1 MVRRGLVFVLVCLV
15 LTTGTAYSAAPNDPG
30 WSQQWHLRTIHADKA
45 WTKSKGSGVVVAV
58 VDTGVDL
65 SHPDLQGR
73 LVGGIDLVNPGTSPD
88 DEQGHGTFMAGLI
101 AASTG
106 NVDGVASVAPLAKI
120 MPVRVLKADG
130 TGNPSVVAKGI
141 DWAVAHGA
149 KVINLSLAQ
158 EPIGGG
164 GGVGVGN
171 LFADQSMDDAMKH
184 AAASGAVVVAAAG
197 NNFNTGGGPATSY
210 DATTNGIIVVGAS
223 TKTERRSAY
232 SNYGSGLDVLAPGG
246 GSSSNFAA
254 GSCQSNSPVV
264 STWWNPDTGSAAYG
278 SGCGTSMAV
287 AHVAGIAA
295 LLRARGYSNASAVR
309 RIEDTAIDLYGAG
322 RDDQSG
328 FGRVD
333 AAAAVG
339 ATGTTAKPKPKPQP
353 RTQNPS
359 RPAPVGA
366 AGGAKPAV
374 KGTKFVPR
382 ATPSPVPTPIQNL
395 TLASAVPFDSPLDP
409 KLHLIAFAL
418 AMAVG
423 VGVAQAMARQRV
435 REAIPRG

>member
-15 LTTGTAYSAAPNDPG
+15 LTAGTAYAAAPNDPG
-30 WSQQWHLRTIHADKA
+30 WPQQWHLRTIHADKA

-58 VDTGVDL
+58 VDTGVDR

-73 LVGGIDLVNPGTSPD
+73 LVQGIDLVDNDTNPD

-120 MPVRVLKADG
+120 MPVRVLKDDG
-130 TGNPSVVAKGI
+130 TGSPSVVAKGI

-158 EPIGGG
+158 EPINGGG
-164 GGVGVGN
+164 GGVGN
-171 LFADQSMDDAMKH
+171 LFADQSMDDAITH
-184 AAASGAVVVAAAG
+184 AAASGVVVVAAAG
-197 NNFNTGGGPATSY
+197 NNFNTGGAPATSY
-210 DATTNGIIVVGAS
+210 DATRSGIIVVGAS
-223 TKTERRSAY
+223 TKTERRAAY

-246 GSSSNFAA
+246 GSSSNFSTS
-254 GSCQSNSPVV
+254 SCQSNSPVV
-264 STWWNPDTGSAAYG
+264 STWWNPGTGSSAYG

-309 RIEDTAIDLYGAG
+309 RIEDTAVDLYTAG

-328 FGRVD
+328 YGRVD

-339 ATGTTAKPKPKPQP
+339 ATGTVVKPKPRPKP
-353 RTQNPS
+353 RTQSPNPP
-359 RPAPVGA
+359 RPVGA

-382 ATPSPVPTPIQNL
+382 GTTSSVPTPIQNL
-395 TLASAVPFDSPLDP
+395 TLASAVPFASPLDP

-418 AMAVG
+418 ALAVG
-423 VGVAQAMARQRV
+423 VGVAQVMARQRV
-435 REAIPRG
+435 RGATRSG